1 MYFCMYFRA
10 RFLVQMFTTT
20 VPARCL
26 YNARRFYRRTNLPT
40 NREIA
45 VPCGFHSANFAVKYM
60 WKKANFPSM
69 TNFRILSI
77 WCDCLHATT
86 HHPHSCKILYWWI
99 SRCIT
104 FCTLSHHLHIL
115 QYILYLHINAAWRHW
130 RKHSNYIFLRDE
142 WRQHSRVKNVFE
154 VHTN

>member
-45 VPCGFHSANFAVKYM
+45 VPCGFHSANFC
-60 WKKANFPSM
+60 S
-69 TNFRILSI
+69 
-77 WCDCLHATT
+77 
-86 HHPHSCKILYWWI
+86 KILYMGKKGQLSKHDKFSHI
-99 SRCIT
+99 VHLVRLSACYYPSPPFMQNTVLVDIT
-104 FCTLSHHLHIL
+104 LYYFLHIL
-115 QYILYLHINAAWRHW
+115 SPPSYFTVHIILAY
-130 RKHSNYIFLRDE
+130 
-142 WRQHSRVKNVFE
+142 
-154 VHTN
+154 